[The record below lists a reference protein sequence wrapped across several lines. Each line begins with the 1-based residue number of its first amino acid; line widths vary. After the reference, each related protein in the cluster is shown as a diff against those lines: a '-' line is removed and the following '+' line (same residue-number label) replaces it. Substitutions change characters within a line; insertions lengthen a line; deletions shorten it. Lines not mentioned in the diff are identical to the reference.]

1 MNAEPTEFQAFLGRH
16 HPFDLLPPDA
26 LAEVSGNLTVRDVP
40 RGTVVMTPGEP
51 ANTLY
56 IVCFGAAETRSPDGE
71 LLARLG
77 EGECFGVRAIL
88 RGGIAVN
95 RTETI
100 EDTRLLLMPS
110 EMFDRLRR
118 NHLSFAYHF
127 ATFDGGRLQDSASPV
142 PGMRSADLLNRRVGA
157 LLSRDPVTV
166 PVGTAIRDAALTMR
180 SERVSCVM
188 VTDGGAMA
196 GGALVGI
203 LTDRDLRN
211 RVVAE
216 GLSIDSTVERV
227 MTRDPLRMQVTDY
240 ALDALML
247 MSRHNIHHLPVMR
260 DGAVAGCLTATSVV
274 ESHTASPVFLARNIH
289 SADSPQRVQEAMQ
302 RLPGLVHQLTESG
315 ATAHSIG
322 HIVSALTDAVTVR
335 LLRLAEES
343 LGPPP
348 VPYAWLAAGSQ
359 ARQEQT
365 ALSDQDNCLLLHD
378 SYDEQEHGAYF
389 KALSDAVC
397 HGLNACGYVYC
408 PGEMMAMNPQW
419 RKPLSAW
426 KNCFR
431 RWIEEPEPKALMLS
445 CVFFDLRH
453 VHGDPVLLDELHA
466 AVLEKTKANRIF
478 QTYMAGNAVSRHPP
492 IGFFRNLVLI
502 HGGEHDRT
510 LDLKH
515 NGVVPIVDIARLYAL
530 AAGSPAVNTADRLQ
544 AAAAAKALN
553 QKTAMDLMDA
563 LEFIGITRLRHQ
575 ARMAREGKP
584 TDNFLP
590 PEELSGFEKSHLKSA
605 FSVVKTMQ
613 TAMASTYQLGRF

>member
-88 RGGIAVN
+88 RGGVAVN

-127 ATFDGGRLQDSASPV
+127 ATFNGGRLQDSTSPV

-426 KNCFR
+426 KSCFR

-453 VHGDPVLLDELHA
+453 VHGDPGLLDELHA

>member
-56 IVCFGAAETRSPDGE
+56 IVCFGAVETRSPDGE

-142 PGMRSADLLNRRVGA
+142 PGIRSADLLNRRVGA

-196 GGALVGI
+196 GGTLVGI

-302 RLPGLVHQLTESG
+302 RLPGLVHRLTESG

>member
-1 MNAEPTEFQAFLGRH
+1 MGRH

-40 RGTVVMTPGEP
+40 RGTLVMTPGEP

-56 IVCFGAAETRSPDGE
+56 IVCFGAVETRSPDGE

-100 EDTRLLLMPS
+100 EDTRLLLLPS
-110 EMFDRLRR
+110 AMFDRLRR
-118 NHLSFAYHF
+118 NHLPFAYHF
-127 ATFDGGRLQDSASPV
+127 AAFEGGRFQDAVDGIPSARGS
-142 PGMRSADLLNRRVGA
+142 DLLNKRVGA
-157 LLSRDPVTV
+157 LLTRDPVTV
-166 PVGTAIRDAALTMR
+166 PTGTAIRDAALTMR
-180 SERVSCVM
+180 NERVSCVM
-188 VTDGGAMA
+188 ITD

-216 GLSIDSTVERV
+216 GLSIDATVDRV
-227 MTRDPLRMQVTDY
+227 MTRDPLRMPVTDY

-247 MSRHNIHHLPVMR
+247 MSRHNIHHVPVMR
-260 DGAVAGCLTATSVV
+260 DGAVAGCLTASSVV
-274 ESHTASPVFLARNIH
+274 ESHTASPVFMARNIH
-289 SADSPQRVQEAMQ
+289 NAESLQRVQEAMQ
-302 RLPGLVHQLTESG
+302 RLPDVVHQLTESG

-335 LLRLAEES
+335 LLRLAEEE

-378 SYDEQEHGAYF
+378 SYDEQEHGPYF
-389 KALSDAVC
+389 KALAAAVC

-419 RKPLSAW
+419 RKPLSVW
-426 KNCFR
+426 KSCFR

-445 CVFFDLRH
+445 CIFFDLRH
-453 VHGDPVLLDELHA
+453 VHGDPGLLNELHGV
-466 AVLEKTKANRIF
+466 VLEKTRTNRIF

-515 NGVVPIVDIARLYAL
+515 SGVVPIVDIARLYAL
-530 AAGSPAVNTADRLQ
+530 AAGSPAVNTVDRLQ
-544 AAAAAKALN
+544 AAAEARALN
-553 QKTAMDLMDA
+553 RNTAADLMGA
-563 LEFIGITRLRHQ
+563 LEFIGIARLRHQ

-584 TDNFLP
+584 VDNFLSP
-590 PEELSGFEKSHLKSA
+590 AELSGFEKGHLKSA

-613 TAMASTYQLGRF
+613 AAMASTYQLGRF

>member
-1 MNAEPTEFQAFLGRH
+1 MNAEPTAIHTFLGRH
-16 HPFDLLPPDA
+16 HPFDLLPPDT
-26 LAEVSGNLTVRDVP
+26 LAEVSGHLTVRDLP

-71 LLARLG
+71 LLGRLG

-110 EMFDRLRR
+110 ETFDRLRR
-118 NHLSFAYHF
+118 NHLPFAYHF
-127 ATFDGGRLQDSASPV
+127 AAFEGGRLQDAVTAV
-142 PGMRSADLLNRRVGA
+142 PGARGSDLLNKRVEA

-166 PVGTAIRDAALTMR
+166 PTGTAIRDAALTMR
-180 SERVSCVM
+180 NEGVSCVM
-188 VTDGGAMA
+188 ITN

-211 RVVAE
+211 RVLAE
-216 GLSIDSTVERV
+216 GLSVDATVERV
-227 MTRDPLRMQVTDY
+227 MTRDPLRMQMTDY

-260 DGAVAGCLTATSVV
+260 DGAVAGCLTATAVI
-274 ESHTASPVFLARNIH
+274 ESHTASPVFLARNVH
-289 SADSPQRVQEAMQ
+289 SAESPRRVEEAMQ

-378 SYDEQEHGAYF
+378 RYDEREHSAYF

-408 PGEMMAMNPQW
+408 PGGMMAMNPQW
-419 RKPLSAW
+419 RKPLSVW
-426 KNCFR
+426 KSCFR

-453 VHGDPVLLDELHA
+453 VHGDPGLLNELHDE
-466 AVLEKTKANRIF
+466 VLEKTRSNRIF
-478 QTYMAGNAVSRHPP
+478 QTYMAGNAVSRRPP

-510 LDLKH
+510 LDLKR

-544 AAAAAKALN
+544 AAAAARALN
-553 QKTAMDLMDA
+553 QKTAADLMDA
-563 LEFIGITRLRHQ
+563 LEFIAITRLRHQ

-584 TDNFLP
+584 TDNFLSP
-590 PEELSGFEKSHLKSA
+590 AKLSGFEKGHLKSA
-605 FSVVKTMQ
+605 FFVVKTMQ

>member
-1 MNAEPTEFQAFLGRH
+1 MNAEPTDFHDFLGRH

-26 LAEVSGNLTVRDVP
+26 LAEVSGNLTVRDIP

-56 IVCFGAAETRSPDGE
+56 IVCFGAVETRSPDGD

-88 RGGIAVN
+88 RGGITVN

-110 EMFDRLRR
+110 EMFVRLRR
-118 NHLSFAYHF
+118 NHLPFAYHF
-127 ATFDGGRLQDSASPV
+127 AAFEGGRFQDAGNVVAETRGS
-142 PGMRSADLLNRRVGA
+142 DLLNKRVGN
-157 LLSRDPVTV
+157 LLIRGPVTV
-166 PVGTAIRDAALTMR
+166 PTDTPIRDAALTMR
-180 SERVSCVM
+180 NERVSCVM
-188 VTDGGAMA
+188 ITD

-216 GLSIDSTVERV
+216 GLSIDATVERV
-227 MTRDPLRMQVTDY
+227 MTRDPLRISVTDY

-247 MSRHNIHHLPVMR
+247 MSRHNIHHVPVMR
-260 DGAVAGCLTATSVV
+260 DGAVTGCLTATSVI
-274 ESHTASPVFLARNIH
+274 ESHTASPVFLARNVH
-289 SADSPQRVQEAMQ
+289 NAESPQRVQEAMQ

-378 SYDEQEHGAYF
+378 SYHEQEHGAYF
-389 KALSDAVC
+389 KALADAVC

-408 PGEMMAMNPQW
+408 PGGMMAMNLQW
-419 RKPLSAW
+419 RKPLSVW
-426 KNCFR
+426 KSCFR

-453 VHGDPVLLDELHA
+453 VHGDPGLLNELHDF
-466 AVLEKTKANRIF
+466 VLEKTKSNRIF

-544 AAAAAKALN
+544 AAAAAQALN
-553 QKTAMDLMDA
+553 QKTAVDLMGA

-584 TDNFLP
+584 TDNFLSP
-590 PEELSGFEKSHLKSA
+590 VELSGFEKGHLKSA
-605 FSVVKTMQ
+605 FFVVKTMQ
-613 TAMASTYQLGRF
+613 AAIASTYQLGRF

>member
-1 MNAEPTEFQAFLGRH
+1 MNAGPTDFHAFLGRH

-26 LAEVSGNLTVRDVP
+26 LAEVGGNLTVRDVP
-40 RGTVVMTPGEP
+40 RGTVVMTPGDP

-56 IVCFGAAETRSPDGE
+56 IVCFGAVETRSPDGE

-110 EMFDRLRR
+110 DMFDRLRR
-118 NHLSFAYHF
+118 NHLPFAYHF
-127 ATFDGGRLQDSASPV
+127 AAFDGGRLQDSANLV
-142 PGMRSADLLNRRVGA
+142 PGGRSADLLNRRVGA
-157 LLSRDPVTV
+157 LLTRAPVTV
-166 PVGTAIRDAALTMR
+166 PAGTAIRDAALTMR
-180 SERVSCVM
+180 NERVSCVM
-188 VTDGGAMA
+188 VTDA
-196 GGALVGI
+196 GALVGI

-216 GLSIDSTVERV
+216 GLSIDATVERV

-389 KALSDAVC
+389 KALADAVC

-408 PGEMMAMNPQW
+408 PGGMMAMNPQW

-426 KNCFR
+426 KSCFR

-453 VHGDPVLLDELHA
+453 VHGDPGLLNELHGV
-466 AVLEKTKANRIF
+466 VLEKTKANRIF

-553 QKTAMDLMDA
+553 QKTAVDLMDA

-584 TDNFLP
+584 TDNFLS
-590 PEELSGFEKSHLKSA
+590 PEELSGFEKGHLKSA

-613 TAMASTYQLGRF
+613 TAIASTYQLGRF